1 VSHPLY
7 LETVYLRKEQTQS
20 LLASQVA
27 VLEDRLAKSGSTES
41 HFLEELNSLR
51 SALDAATI
59 AKKQA
64 EQTAK
69 QASETT
75 DRLSEANETISAKVL
90 TLAEEAEEEKRVLQ
104 RKLQEEV
111 DSLKKKLIDCEE
123 EVEEQRARGQGQR
136 IQLLDEVS
144 IL

>member
-1 VSHPLY
+1 
-7 LETVYLRKEQTQS
+7 
-20 LLASQVA
+20 VA

-111 DSLKKKLIDCEE
+111 DSLKKKLVDCEE